1 VNWQCSETMVME
13 QTSDMQ
19 IRVAFKS
26 RKLETEQGHNLPRT
40 LAS

>member
-1 VNWQCSETMVME
+1 MVME

-26 RKLETEQGHNLPRT
+26 HKVEAEPAPVLSGT
-40 LAS
+40 LAL

>member
-1 VNWQCSETMVME
+1 MVME

-19 IRVAFKS
+19 IRVAIKA
-26 RKLETEQGHNLPRT
+26 RKVEAGQASILPGT

>member
-1 VNWQCSETMVME
+1 MVME

-19 IRVAFKS
+19 IRVAIKG
-26 RKLETEQGHNLPRT
+26 RKVEAGQATILPGT

>member
-1 VNWQCSETMVME
+1 MVME

-26 RKLETEQGHNLPRT
+26 HKIEAGQEPVLPGT
-40 LAS
+40 LAL

>member
-1 VNWQCSETMVME
+1 VME

-26 RKLETEQGHNLPRT
+26 RKLETEQAHNLRGT

>member
-1 VNWQCSETMVME
+1 MVME

-26 RKLETEQGHNLPRT
+26 RKLETGQAPILPGT